1 MPRCFALVART
12 AGATL
17 LFALTAL
24 AATDL
29 RLLDAVKRRDHQA
42 VTALLR
48 TKVDVDAA
56 QPDGATALAWAAYLD
71 DTEIAE
77 KLLDAGAKPNTA
89 DEYGE
94 TPLTLACANGNAT
107 LVGKVLAAGADA
119 NAARWDGETALMIA
133 AGAGSVDAVT
143 LLAAHG
149 ANLNAAESRHGQ
161 TALMWAAAEHHPE
174 VVKTLIAHGADVRA
188 VSKRGFTA
196 LVFAATKNDSQ
207 SAEALLVAG
216 ADANYALPEGST
228 VLIVA
233 ASYRS
238 VAVANLLADRGANP
252 NTSDREGE
260 TPLHIAARSGDL
272 ALVEKLLAK
281 GASVN
286 ARTAATP
293 APAGGSGGEGI
304 FGVFRYIAGERTP
317 LMLAAKADHV
327 DVMRALVA
335 GGADA
340 KLKAQDGT
348 TVLSAAAGSGHLDAV
363 EYAYELNPDIKV
375 ASTVTGTTLLH
386 AAVLGTLGV
395 ATEDQICEVIRFL
408 AAHGAPLDETDGRGR
423 TPLFYA
429 NGPPID
435 KAVTLLRDLIVKSGA
450 QPKVIP
456 RR

>member
-1 MPRCFALVART
+1 MLART

-17 LFALTAL
+17 LFALSAL

-42 VTALLR
+42 VIALLSA
-48 TKVDVDAA
+48 KVPVDAA

-71 DTEIAE
+71 ETQIAE
-77 KLLDAGAKPNTA
+77 KLLGAGAKPNTA

-107 LVGKVLAAGADA
+107 LVRTLLAAGADA
-119 NAARWDGETALMIA
+119 NTARWDGETALMIA
-133 AGAGSVDAVT
+133 AGAGSVDAVN
-143 LLAAHG
+143 LLVARG
-149 ANLNAAESRHGQ
+149 ANLNAAESRKGQ
-161 TALMWAAAEHHPE
+161 TALMWAAAERHPE

-188 VSKRGFTA
+188 VSKGGFTP
-196 LVFAATKNDSQ
+196 LLFAAVKNESP
-207 SAEALLVAG
+207 STESLLAAG
-216 ADANYALPEGST
+216 ADPNYALPDGST
-228 VLIVA
+228 ALIVA

-252 NTSDREGE
+252 NLSDREGDS
-260 TPLHIAARSGDL
+260 PLHIASWFGDL

-281 GASVN
+281 GANVN
-286 ARTAATP
+286 ARTAAKP
-293 APAGGSGGEGI
+293 VPAGGPGGVGASAMYRL
-304 FGVFRYIAGERTP
+304 VAGEQTP
-317 LMLAAKADHV
+317 LMLAAKEDHV

-335 GGADA
+335 AGADA

-348 TVLSAAAGSGHLDAV
+348 NVLSAAAGSGHLDAV
-363 EYAYELNPDIKV
+363 QYAYVLSPDVKV
-375 ASTVTGTTLLH
+375 ASTRTGGTLLH
-386 AAVLGTLGV
+386 VAVVGTLEA

-408 AAHGAPLDETDGRGR
+408 AAHGAPLDDTDVRGR

-429 NGPPID
+429 SLPPID
-435 KAVTLLRDLIVKSGA
+435 KAVTLLQDLIIKSGA
-450 QPKVIP
+450 QPKIIP

>member
-1 MPRCFALVART
+1 M
-12 AGATL
+12 L
-17 LFALTAL
+17 LFALPAL

-29 RLLDAVKRRDHQA
+29 RLLDAVKRRDHKA
-42 VTALLR
+42 VSALLG
-48 TKVDVDAA
+48 TKLDVNAA

-71 DTEIAE
+71 ETDIAE

-107 LVGKVLAAGADA
+107 LVGKLLAAGADS
-119 NAARWDGETALMIA
+119 NAARWDGENALMIA
-133 AGAGSVDAVT
+133 SGAGSVDAVN

-149 ANLNAAESRHGQ
+149 ANLNAAESRKGQ
-161 TALMWAAAEHHPE
+161 TALMWAAAERHSE
-174 VVKTLIAHGADVRA
+174 VVKALIAHGADVRA

-196 LVFAATKNDSQ
+196 LVFAATKNDIP
-207 SAEALLVAG
+207 SAEALLAAG
-216 ADANYALPEGST
+216 ADPNYALPEGPT
-228 VLIVA
+228 ALIVA

-238 VAVANLLADRGANP
+238 VEVANLLADRGANP

-260 TPLHIAARSGDL
+260 TPLHIAARNGDI

-281 GASVN
+281 GAHAN
-286 ARTAATP
+286 ARTAAKP
-293 APAGGSGGEGI
+293 VPAGGSGKAGNSEVLR
-304 FGVFRYIAGERTP
+304 FVAGEQTP
-317 LMLAAKADHV
+317 LMLAARTDHV

-363 EYAYELNPDIKV
+363 KCAYELDPDVKA
-375 ASTVTGTTLLH
+375 ASTVSGLTLMH
-386 AAVLGTLGV
+386 TAVLGTLAV

-408 AAHGAPLDETDGRGR
+408 AAHGTLLDETDTFGK
-423 TPLFYA
+423 TPIYYA
-429 NGPPID
+429 NRPPIE
-435 KAVTLLRDLIVKSGA
+435 KAVTLLHDLVIQSGA
-450 QPKVIP
+450 QLKIVP